1 MMCTLPDI
9 LRTLFPSLPRRP
21 PLSPLLPVIIHHQ
34 VEIMR
39 PFFVGTCERPESLFT
54 NFVLGI
60 IHQST
65 WDGRSVEEE
74 EEEEELEEGEDE

>member
-1 MMCTLPDI
+1 
-9 LRTLFPSLPRRP
+9 
-21 PLSPLLPVIIHHQ
+21 